1 MRVLLISANQEHFPE
16 PVFPLGTVYVA
27 NALMRY
33 GVSVRIFDTGLYHFP
48 MHSLQKEILRFRPD
62 RIGISLRNI
71 DNAAYPVTRFYLP
84 CYEKMVNTIRSK
96 NSVPIVLGGSAFS
109 LFPEEIM
116 GFLKA
121 DSGIRGEGE
130 AEVVRFWQNCDKKI
144 YSSMLSDLRIV
155 KFPENI
161 EEIFPRF
168 RRYRTIGIQTARGCP
183 NRCIYCTYPLL
194 EGNSKRKR
202 PPEMVADEMELIN
215 KKFGKRNF
223 FIVDSSFNSDE
234 KHMEEVLREII
245 SRNLNIRFSCYLQPK
260 MEDRSSF
267 ALLKKAGCVAIDFG
281 TDSGS
286 EKMIYSMKK
295 NFTIDDVKKASLECK
310 KEGIDFCHS
319 LIFGGPGET
328 SETIKET
335 VSLMD
340 SISPKA
346 IIAMTGIRIYP
357 GTEIE
362 QIAQKEG
369 YIKIG
374 ESMLNPKF
382 YFSSIGP
389 ALLIK
394 EVSERISGRRNWFF
408 PGEKD
413 WSLSLGTRLLF
424 FFYQK
429 GPLWR
434 TFKQ

>member
-1 MRVLLISANQEHFPE
+1 MRILLISANQEHFPE
-16 PVFPLGTVYVA
+16 PVFPLGIVYVA

-33 GVSVRIFDTGLYHFP
+33 GASVRIFDAGLYHFP
-48 MHSLQKEILRFRPD
+48 LHSLQKEIMKFRPD
-62 RIGISLRNI
+62 RVGISLRNI
-71 DNAAYPVTRFYLP
+71 DNAAYPSTRFYLP
-84 CYEKMVNTIRSK
+84 DFEKIIKTIRSL
-96 NSVPIVLGGSAFS
+96 NSIHIVLGGSAFS
-109 LFPEEIM
+109 LFPEELM
-116 GFLKA
+116 EFLKA
-121 DSGIRGEGE
+121 DAGIRGEGE
-130 AEVVRFWQNCDKKI
+130 AEVIRFWQNNGKNI

-155 KFPENI
+155 KFPQKI

-194 EGNSKRKR
+194 EGKSKRKR
-202 PPEMVADEMELIN
+202 PPDLVADEMERIH
-215 KKFGKRNF
+215 KEFGKHDF
-223 FIVDSSFNSDE
+223 FIVDYSFNSDE
-234 KHMEEVLREII
+234 RHMEEVLNEII
-245 SRNLNIRFSCYLQPK
+245 SRNLKIRFSCYLQPK
-260 MEDRSSF
+260 MEDLSLF
-267 ALLKKAGCVAIDFG
+267 HLLKKAGCIAVDFG

-286 EKMIYSMKK
+286 EIMLHSMKK
-295 NFTIDDVKKASLECK
+295 SFTIDDVLKVSHACGKA
-310 KEGIDFCHS
+310 GIDFCHS

-328 SETIKET
+328 AETIKET

-362 QIAQKEG
+362 QLAQKEG
-369 YIKIG
+369 YIKTG

-413 WSLSLGTRLLF
+413 WSSSLGSRLLF
-424 FFYQK
+424 FFYRK

>member
-1 MRVLLISANQEHFPE
+1 
-16 PVFPLGTVYVA
+16 
-27 NALMRY
+27 
-33 GVSVRIFDTGLYHFP
+33 
-48 MHSLQKEILRFRPD
+48 
-62 RIGISLRNI
+62 
-71 DNAAYPVTRFYLP
+71 
-84 CYEKMVNTIRSK
+84 
-96 NSVPIVLGGSAFS
+96 
-109 LFPEEIM
+109 
-116 GFLKA
+116 
-121 DSGIRGEGE
+121 
-130 AEVVRFWQNCDKKI
+130 
-144 YSSMLSDLRIV
+144 
-155 KFPENI
+155 
-161 EEIFPRF
+161 
-168 RRYRTIGIQTARGCP
+168 
-183 NRCIYCTYPLL
+183 
-194 EGNSKRKR
+194 
-202 PPEMVADEMELIN
+202 MVADEMELIN

-319 LIFGGPGET
+319 LIFGGHGET

-394 EVSERISGRRNWFF
+394 EVLERISGRRNWFF

-413 WSLSLGTRLLF
+413 WSLSLGARLLF